1 MEVLVDTS
9 VWIDYFKGAESV
21 GDLDILIDENLV
33 VMNDI
38 VLAELVP
45 YLKIK
50 RQSKVIKLLQ
60 DVKRLPLEINWHE
73 IIEFQY
79 VCLKSGAN
87 GVGIPDLLIAQNA
100 MQNGYEVYSLDKHF
114 KLLNQILKLELY
126 SIKG

>member
-9 VWIDYFKGAESV
+9 VWIDYFKGAKSV

-60 DVKRLPLEINWHE
+60 DVKRLPLESK
-73 IIEFQY
+73 Y
-79 VCLKSGAN
+79 PPAKPGA
-87 GVGIPDLLIAQNA
+87 LI
-100 MQNGYEVYSLDKHF
+100 V
-114 KLLNQILKLELY
+114 
-126 SIKG
+126 